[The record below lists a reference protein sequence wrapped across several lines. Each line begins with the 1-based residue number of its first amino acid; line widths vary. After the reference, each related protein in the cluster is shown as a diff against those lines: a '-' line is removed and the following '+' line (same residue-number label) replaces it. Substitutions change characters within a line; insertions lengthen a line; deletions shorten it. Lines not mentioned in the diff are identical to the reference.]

1 MGFLLGAYG
10 KLMAGKRV
18 RQLQARMMSV
28 QSQLRRATRDIEN
41 MEKMINS
48 QQRQMTN
55 SMRMFS
61 TMQMAGMQTGLN
73 VSLSTLQQSIFG
85 KFYEKYGNDNT
96 KWDAEAQKM
105 YASLTTDYQMQ
116 AQLANNSMTS
126 MQQMMQTSM
135 MQQQQQVE
143 NYVEMMKEMQLEP
156 LKDVEEDLQL
166 EKDSLESQIQ
176 LAQQDYEAC
185 KEMEKAGAKSL
196 VPNYTGQG

>member
-55 SMRMFS
+55 SMRMFN
-61 TMQMAGMQTGLN
+61 TMNMAGMQNGLN
-73 VSLSTLQQSIFG
+73 VTLSTLQQSIFG
-85 KFYEKYGNDNT
+85 KFYEKYGNDNS

-156 LKDVEEDLQL
+156 LKDVEEDL
-166 EKDSLESQIQ
+166 
-176 LAQQDYEAC
+176 
-185 KEMEKAGAKSL
+185 
-196 VPNYTGQG
+196 